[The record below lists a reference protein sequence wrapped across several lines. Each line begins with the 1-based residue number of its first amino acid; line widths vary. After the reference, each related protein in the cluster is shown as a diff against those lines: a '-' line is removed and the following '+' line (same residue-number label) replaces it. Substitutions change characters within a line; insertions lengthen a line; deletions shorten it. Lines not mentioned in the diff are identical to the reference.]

1 MLPQVHQ
8 VGQPV
13 GGDLQA
19 CGQQGSVSAVGHA
32 QEQAGHELRD
42 HGQGSQVDK
51 KGINV
56 KVEKIKLYK
65 IEILMKNE
73 K

>member
-19 CGQQGSVSAVGHA
+19 GGQQGSVSAVGHA

>member
-13 GGDLQA
+13 GGNLQA

-42 HGQGSQVDK
+42 HGQGSQV
-51 KGINV
+51 NT
-56 KVEKIKLYK
+56 E
-65 IEILMKNE
+65 NSN
-73 K
+73 

>member
-19 CGQQGSVSAVGHA
+19 GGQQGRVSAVGHA

-42 HGQGSQVDK
+42 HGQGSQVNTENT
-51 KGINV
+51 INI
-56 KVEKIKLYK
+56 KIIK
-65 IEILMKNE
+65 IEYLGNKE
-73 K
+73 

>member
-1 MLPQVHQ
+1 MLPEVHQ

-19 CGQQGSVSAVGHA
+19 GGQQGRVPAVGHA

-42 HGQGSQVDK
+42 HGPSTEVT
-51 KGINV
+51 
-56 KVEKIKLYK
+56 EKSLSRQ
-65 IEILMKNE
+65 EIIF
-73 K
+73 